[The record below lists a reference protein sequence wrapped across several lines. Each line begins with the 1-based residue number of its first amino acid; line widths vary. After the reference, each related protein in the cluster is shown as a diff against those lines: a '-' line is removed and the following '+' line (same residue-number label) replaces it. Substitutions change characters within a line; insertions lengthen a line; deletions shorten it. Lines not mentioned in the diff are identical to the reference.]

1 MYYLQNYTFP
11 STPQRKGVGMM
22 RLSFAKDA
30 ERDRVKTDV
39 LTRPHERYCV
49 ILRIVIYRPLFMQN
63 TSFYV
68 GIT

>member
-1 MYYLQNYTFP
+1 
-11 STPQRKGVGMM
+11 MM
-22 RLSFAKDA
+22 RLSFAKDT
-30 ERDRVKTDV
+30 ERNRVKTDV
-39 LTRPHERYCV
+39 LARPHGRYCV